1 MVRGLDKFKE
11 YFAGFDGNYV
21 LIGGAASNLLEEEN
35 RLVPRATK
43 DLDII
48 LVVEALTSS
57 FVKRFWQFV
66 RDAGYVHRQKGTD
79 RSEFYRFYQPTDA
92 NYPAQLELLSRKPDL
107 IELPKDIVIGPIP
120 VGEELSSLSAIMLND
135 EYYHFTIAN
144 SIMLSDVHIANNVAL
159 IPLKA
164 KAYINLRQAR
174 ADGQTINS
182 GDITKHKNDVIRLG
196 LTLDPETHVSLP
208 TSIREDMADFFS
220 LVQDDLPHDDFIGR
234 IGAAGTDVNTIVKTI
249 KTVFDIN

>member
-79 RSEFYRFYQPTDA
+79 RSELYRFYQPTDA

-107 IELPKDIVIGPIP
+107 IELPKDIVIGSIP

-144 SIMLSDVHIANNVAL
+144 SIIHRVLFFIF
-159 IPLKA
+159 IF
-164 KAYINLRQAR
+164 
-174 ADGQTINS
+174 INS
-182 GDITKHKNDVIRLG
+182 LSLINYYLFISLYNSCQASHSWAILG
-196 LTLDPETHVSLP
+196 RSRSAPP
-208 TSIREDMADFFS
+208 TSTA
-220 LVQDDLPHDDFIGR
+220 
-234 IGAAGTDVNTIVKTI
+234 
-249 KTVFDIN
+249 

>member
-11 YFAGFDGNYV
+11 YFAGFDDNYV

-66 RDAGYVHRQKGTD
+66 RDAGYMHRQKGTD
-79 RSEFYRFYQPTDA
+79 KAEFYRFYQPADA
-92 NYPAQLELLSRKPDL
+92 SYPAQVELLSRKPDL
-107 IELPKDIVIGPIP
+107 IELPEDIVIGPIP

-144 SIMLSDVHIANNVAL
+144 SITLDGVHIANNVAL

-164 KAYINLRQAR
+164 KAYINLRQAK
-174 ADGQTINS
+174 ADEQFINS

-196 LTLDPETHVSLP
+196 LTLAPETRLSLP
-208 TSIREDMADFFS
+208 DAICEDLIHFFD
-220 LVQDDLPHDDFIGR
+220 VVKDDLPQDDFTNR
-234 IGAAGTDVNTIVKTI
+234 IGAGGTNVNTVVETI
-249 KTVFDIN
+249 KTVFQIK

>member
-48 LVVEALTSS
+48 LVVEALTRS
-57 FVKRFWQFV
+57 FVFRFWQFV
-66 RDAGYVHRQKGTD
+66 RDAGYEHRQRGTD
-79 RSEFYRFYQPTDA
+79 KAEFYRFYQPADA
-92 NYPAQLELLSRKPDL
+92 SYPAQIELLSRKPDL
-107 IELPKDIVIGPIP
+107 IELPEDIVIGPIP
-120 VGEELSSLSAIMLND
+120 VEEKLSSLSAIMLND

-144 SIMLSDVHIANNVAL
+144 SLTLDGVHIANNVAL
-159 IPLKA
+159 ISLKA
-164 KAYINLRQAR
+164 KAYVNLRQAK
-174 ADGQTINS
+174 ADGQFINS

-196 LTLDPETHVSLP
+196 LTLNPEARLSLP
-208 TSIREDMADFFS
+208 DAIYEDMVRFFDVVREDLPQNDFTR
-220 LVQDDLPHDDFIGR
+220 R
-234 IGAAGTDVNTIVKTI
+234 IGAGGTDVNTVMETI
-249 KTVFDIN
+249 KSVFGLR